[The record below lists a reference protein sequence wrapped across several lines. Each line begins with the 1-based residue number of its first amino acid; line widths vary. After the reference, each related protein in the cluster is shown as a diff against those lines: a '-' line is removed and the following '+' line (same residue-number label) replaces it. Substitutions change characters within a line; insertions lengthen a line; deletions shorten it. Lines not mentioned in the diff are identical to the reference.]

1 MGVGTNRKRDRMI
14 EGDKTIHEAGGAP
27 QGVANQSTL
36 LGVIRKQLE
45 SLRQVMLTGATIAT
59 AALAFLVIQALI
71 TSKDVA
77 IVGRDLGLVGGEL
90 DSLKAD
96 VANIRD
102 TVGDLTVIREE
113 IAEVNALL
121 KTTPEPPARDGSSS
135 VPLAPRDWTGVYLS
149 ELSPLLP
156 YLAQSEAEIGKV
168 WIYSDNE
175 AFVMRIN
182 EALRALKD
190 AGMEIEIE
198 RSE

>member
-1 MGVGTNRKRDRMI
+1 VGTNHQRDRMI
-14 EGDKTIHEAGGAP
+14 ERDQTIHEAGGAP
-27 QGVANQSTL
+27 QDVANKGTL
-36 LGVIRKQLE
+36 LGVIQKQLE
-45 SLRQVMLTGATIAT
+45 SLRQVMLTAATIAT

-77 IVGRDLGLVGGEL
+77 IVGRDLGLVGSEL
-90 DSLKAD
+90 DGLKSD
-96 VANIRD
+96 VASILD
-102 TVGDLTVIREE
+102 TIGDLTVIRDE
-113 IAEVNALL
+113 IGEVNALL
-121 KTTPEPPARDGSSS
+121 KTSPGPPARDGSSS
-135 VPLAPRDWTGVYLS
+135 VPPAPRDWTGIYVS

-156 YLAQSEAEIGKV
+156 YLAQQEAEMGEV

-175 AFVMRIN
+175 AFVRRFN